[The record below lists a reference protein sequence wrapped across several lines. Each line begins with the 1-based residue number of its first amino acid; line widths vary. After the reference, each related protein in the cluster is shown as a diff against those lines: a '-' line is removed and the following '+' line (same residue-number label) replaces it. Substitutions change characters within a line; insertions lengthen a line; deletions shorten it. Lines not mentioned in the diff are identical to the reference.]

1 MNLKKQ
7 KIFLSL
13 HEALRGFR
21 VAGTIWV
28 VLLLARGFSLADVG
42 LVEAVFHTVSFLCEV
57 PSGMLADLLG
67 RRRTLIAAGLTTAL
81 AGAVMAVSTSL
92 PGICL
97 AMGLEALGF
106 NLGSGTLEAITY
118 DSLVQ
123 AGDPADYAKWD
134 GRQYA
139 CYAAAQALAGL
150 GSFITVKIGFSG
162 AYAAA
167 CCVGLATAFA
177 ASRLAEPIVTQ
188 TQAGRERAAL
198 RGLPRRLWAH
208 VRANLG
214 FLLHR
219 PRLAVKMVCVSFVA
233 ACCYLMQMFF
243 QQHVV
248 GAGLPAALVG
258 LPLFALMLLDM
269 AGALLGP
276 RMPKRLSALFLV
288 LGLPIAGCIALAGA
302 ASLPLSIAAACLAML
317 LGTAFAVRAAS
328 LLQPFYPSDSRA
340 TLTSVE
346 SMVYSFCMILLSP
359 AAGGMAEV
367 WGTGV
372 CLACVGA
379 VLALMVAVL
388 LLYLRKEH
396 AI

>member
-7 KIFLSL
+7 KLFLSL

-21 VAGTIWV
+21 VAGAIWV

-42 LVEAVFHTVSFLCEV
+42 LAEAVFHTVSFLCEV
-57 PSGMLADLLG
+57 SSGMLADLLG
-67 RRRTLIAAGLTTAL
+67 RRRTLIAAGLTSAL
-81 AGAVMAVSTSL
+81 AGAVMAMSTSL
-92 PGICL
+92 PGVCL

-106 NLGSGTLEAITY
+106 NLGSGTLEALTY

-134 GRQYA
+134 SRQYA

-150 GSFITVKIGFSG
+150 GSFVTVKIGFSG

-167 CCVGLATAFA
+167 CGIGLATAFA
-177 ASRLAEPIVTQ
+177 ASRLVEPVVTQ
-188 TQAGRERAAL
+188 AQAGREQISL
-198 RGLPRRLWAH
+198 WELPRRLGSH
-208 VRANLG
+208 IRANVG

-219 PRLAVKMVCVSFVA
+219 PRLAVKMICVSFVA
-233 ACCYLMQMFF
+233 ACGYLMQMFF

-258 LPLFALMLLDM
+258 LPLFALMVLDM

-276 RMPKRLSALFLV
+276 KMPKRLGSLFLA

-302 ASLPLSIAAACLAML
+302 PSLPLSIAAACLAML
-317 LGTAFAVRAAS
+317 LGTAFSVRAAS
-328 LLQPFYPSDSRA
+328 LLQPLYPSDSRA

-359 AAGGMAEV
+359 AAGFVAER
-367 WGTGV
+367 WGTGA

-379 VLALMVAVL
+379 LLALMVAAL
-388 LLYLRKEH
+388 LRYVRKEH
-396 AI
+396 A